1 MFKTIFSQTLTDLG
15 ELEGD
20 YRAFNLK
27 NDISQSTLTISI
39 VAVSVLGALGTDA
52 VVFKDRQDLFTL
64 LVFARVAFA
73 LVCMATIWAVR
84 RTKRVKSFDLLHLV
98 WTLFVIISIILFKLT
113 RPVNYLTSSF
123 DVIVPLAIYLLSP
136 LKIKYNSIFALGFSI
151 ATLYVDSIFGV
162 GLAPMHFQ
170 VAIAAQLIVHALGI
184 GSAFQIQ
191 TYRRKSFKAYIQEKD
206 AKEMAAYLSNI
217 DPLTQGLTR
226 QHFLNIARS
235 EFLRYTRYHR
245 PLSALVIDADH
256 FKSVN
261 DTYGHHAGDV
271 VLKSLSLVAIEQK
284 RVQDTFGRLGG
295 EEFGLLLPE
304 TNLEQARV
312 VAERIQKTWEQTPSN
327 MDSEMIHS
335 TVSIGVAE
343 TIPTDESFEDLL
355 RRADRMLY
363 KAKER
368 GRNQVAA
375 E

>member
-1 MFKTIFSQTLTDLG
+1 MFKTIFSQALIDLG

-20 YRAFNLK
+20 YRAFHLK
-27 NDISQSTLTISI
+27 NDIAQSTLTISI

-52 VVFKDRQDLFTL
+52 VFFKDRRDLFML
-64 LVFARVAFA
+64 MVCARVIFA
-73 LVCMATIWAVR
+73 LVCFAAIWAIR
-84 RTKRVKSFDLLHLV
+84 RTKRVKTFDLLYMG
-98 WTLFVIISIILFKLT
+98 WTFFIIISIILFKLT

-151 ATLYVDSIFGV
+151 ATLYVDFAFGS
-162 GLAPMHFQ
+162 GLDPMHFN
-170 VAIAAQLIVHALGI
+170 VAVAAQLIVHALGL

-191 TYRRKSFKAYIQEKD
+191 TYRRRSFKAYIQEKD
-206 AKEMAAYLSNI
+206 AKEVAAYLSNI
-217 DPLTQGLTR
+217 DPLTHSLTR
-226 QHFLNIARS
+226 RHFFSIAGS

-245 PLSALVIDADH
+245 PLSVLVIDADY
-256 FKSVN
+256 FKNIN
-261 DTYGHHAGDV
+261 DTYGHHAGDI
-271 VLKSLSLVAIEQK
+271 VLKSLSLVALEQK

-304 TNLEQARV
+304 TNLEQARI

-327 MDSEMIHS
+327 MDGNMIHS
-335 TVSIGVAE
+335 TVSIGAAE
-343 TIPTDESFEDLL
+343 TMPTDKSFDDLL

-368 GRNQVAA
+368 GRNQVAV

>member
-1 MFKTIFSQTLTDLG
+1 MFKTIFSQALTDLG

-20 YRAFNLK
+20 YRAFHLK
-27 NDISQSTLTISI
+27 NDIAQSMLTISI
-39 VAVSVLGALGTDA
+39 VAVSILGALGTDA
-52 VVFKDRQDLFTL
+52 VFFRGRQNLFML
-64 LVFARVAFA
+64 MICARITFA
-73 LVCMATIWAVR
+73 LICIAAVWALR
-84 RTKRVKSFDLLHLV
+84 RMKRVKNFDLLHMG

-136 LKIKYNSIFALGFSI
+136 LKIKHNSIFALVFSA
-151 ATLYVDSIFGV
+151 ATLYVDFAFGT
-162 GLAPMHFQ
+162 GLDPMHFN
-170 VAIAAQLIVHALGI
+170 VAIAAQLLVHGLGL

-191 TYRRKSFKAYIQEKD
+191 TFRRQSFKAYIQEKD
-206 AKEMAAYLSNI
+206 AKEIAAYLSNI
-217 DPLTQGLTR
+217 DPLTNSMTR
-226 QHFLNIARS
+226 RHFFSFAGS

-245 PLSALVIDADH
+245 PLSVLVIDADH
-256 FKSVN
+256 FKTVN

-271 VLKSLSLVAIEQK
+271 VLKSLALVAMEQK

-304 TNLEQARV
+304 TNLKQAQV
-312 VAERIQKTWEQTPSN
+312 VAERIQKAWEQTTSN
-327 MDSEMIHS
+327 MDGELIHS
-335 TVSIGVAE
+335 TISIGVAE
-343 TIPTDESFEDLL
+343 TIPTDKSFDDLL

-368 GRNQVAA
+368 GRNQVAV